1 MMKKTTPEYW
11 FATRPPAHGWGW
23 GAPLTWQGWVV
34 LVGFFVLLIAGSVL
48 VLPYGAGMYLAYV
61 FVLSALLIFICAKK
75 GGAAGRIP
83 GPGRQAAPPARVISV
98 RA

>member
-11 FATRPPAHGWGW
+11 FATRPRAHGWGW
-23 GAPLTWQGWVV
+23 GAPLTWQGWVT

-48 VLPYGAGMYLAYV
+48 VLPYGAGMYLTYV

-75 GGAAGRIP
+75 G
-83 GPGRQAAPPARVISV
+83 APPGEFQGLGGQRPPP
-98 RA
+98 R